1 MGGEFKDVHR
11 RMKGNI
17 ATGRRAAMTM
27 QEGLAAL
34 GLGTAARQMH
44 NRAYF
49 LDLLGDSHTGLGRHE
64 AAIEAYRQAAQ
75 EFEAQGAPCSYALC
89 LLKIADSYLS
99 LDEPWHAIGYLE
111 VCLPLLR
118 ELGLVRH
125 ESLAQDQLAACQ
137 IELARAPLLG
147 SDGRP
152 APRPSAA
159 GPSGQVSTRRRR
171 AGGKFDVCPVQT
183 DRPSGC
189 PMTNSR
195 PGEPR
200 SS

>member
-1 MGGEFKDVHR
+1 
-11 RMKGNI
+11 
-17 ATGRRAAMTM
+17 MTM

-99 LDEPWHAIGYLE
+99 LDEPWHAVGHLE
-111 VCLPLLR
+111 ACLPLLHD
-118 ELGLVRH
+118 LGLRRH
-125 ESLAQDQLAACQ
+125 QVHAQDQLARCRAGLVTRRA
-137 IELARAPLLG
+137 IALPPVPRTALAAEGLLPVIPGRAAPGATVLIVLVLILNG
-147 SDGRP
+147 STVP
-152 APRPSAA
+152 VAVVAA
-159 GPSGQVSTRRRR
+159 GSVSVVRC
-171 AGGKFDVCPVQT
+171 ALLPVGLPVIGFI
-183 DRPSGC
+183 RPLG
-189 PMTNSR
+189 T
-195 PGEPR
+195 
-200 SS
+200 